1 MDLKNKPRIIFN
13 QFGIKYF
20 QATLNGKLPNELNEC
35 MWSLFKIRKDPS
47 TYYPVKV
54 FELSAS

>member
-1 MDLKNKPRIIFN
+1 MIIFN